1 MALEDSMRI
10 HRVQS
15 AALAAMIVLAA
26 GSVPTARTDVPQ
38 ATRQIPGITT
48 KDAFPDGCVGCHIV
62 AKDGDMRISTMAEK
76 WKTAV
81 PAPLL
86 AKAKASSAD
95 ASKVKGK
102 HLPIPKVKA
111 NTPQTCLTSCHK
123 KGSTT
128 APPFAQLM
136 HAIHLTG
143 GDQNKFLTMF
153 QGECTHCHK
162 MDQKTG
168 AWKIASGAEK

>member
-1 MALEDSMRI
+1 MRI
-10 HRVQS
+10 HLVQC
-15 AALAAMIVLAA
+15 AALATMIILAA
-26 GSVPTARTDVPQ
+26 GSSRTAGKDVPQ
-38 ATRQIPGITT
+38 ATPTVRQIPGLTA

-62 AKDGDMRISTMAEK
+62 GKDGDMRISSMVEK

-86 AKAKASSAD
+86 AKAKASSSD

-102 HLPIPKVKA
+102 HLPVPNVKA
-111 NTPQTCLTSCHK
+111 NTPQTCLTGCHK
-123 KGSTT
+123 KGSTI

-143 GDQNKFLTMF
+143 GAQNRFLTMF

-162 MDQKTG
+162 LDQKTG